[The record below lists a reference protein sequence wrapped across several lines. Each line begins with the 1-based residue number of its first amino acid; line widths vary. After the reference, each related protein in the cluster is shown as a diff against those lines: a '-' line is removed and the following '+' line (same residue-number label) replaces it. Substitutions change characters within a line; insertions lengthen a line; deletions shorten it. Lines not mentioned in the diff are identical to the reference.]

1 METFDCLPI
10 ACLINDKFIA
20 IHGGI
25 SPEINKIGDI
35 SKINRF
41 EEPPKSGAMCDM
53 LWSDPCEKDDEA
65 IGLGFITNST
75 RGCSYV
81 LEVKLLFLF

>member
-1 METFDCLPI
+1 
-10 ACLINDKFIA
+10 
-20 IHGGI
+20 
-25 SPEINKIGDI
+25 
-35 SKINRF
+35 
-41 EEPPKSGAMCDM
+41 M

-81 LEVKLLFLF
+81 FGSKAAIPFLKKK